1 MLDSI
6 GETGEYSLN
15 NVATGPDN
23 EDCHSAAPFN
33 RHSSVE
39 LFTPGY
45 DQHEYTPNPW
55 AVSECPSAT
64 TGLPPRNDGRAV
76 MGAESY
82 QAVTPGDRGGSP
94 TQAAPYPRNCPEGQ
108 EARPVPLRRKG
119 NPLA

>member
-1 MLDSI
+1 LSNLELSDAVEVAAVLDSI

-45 DQHEYTPNPW
+45 DQHE
-55 AVSECPSAT
+55 
-64 TGLPPRNDGRAV
+64 
-76 MGAESY
+76 
-82 QAVTPGDRGGSP
+82 
-94 TQAAPYPRNCPEGQ
+94 
-108 EARPVPLRRKG
+108 
-119 NPLA
+119 